1 MLSKYG
7 IFKLKMLIEVKKN
20 DATPLW
26 WLFQTSAIK
35 ETGEKENLS
44 FFFELFE
51 F

>member
-26 WLFQTSAIK
+26 RLFQTSAIK
-35 ETGEKENLS
+35 ETGEKEK
-44 FFFELFE
+44 LFE